1 MDLAPPCSHG
11 KKLRQDVLAGVDDA
25 LSWVDLGRLTELARA
40 TFNRVRILV
49 MAVTGRA
56 TVLVIV
62 MGVID
67 VAWTLYQ
74 KLISPP
80 GYILT
85 ISDILATF
93 GAFMAVLIA
102 IEIFINI
109 TVYLREDVIH
119 VKIVMATALMA
130 IARKVI
136 IRDLEQIEPE
146 YLWGIASVV
155 IAVSIGYWLVVKL
168 PRFDLELGPG
178 KREQKRSTA
187 RQDDNAPSSTART
200 DVVKPE

>member
-1 MDLAPPCSHG
+1 METNELLIE
-11 KKLRQDVLAGVDDA
+11 KLQLVIHWSVRVLA
-25 LSWVDLGRLTELARA
+25 
-40 TFNRVRILV
+40 ILMV
-49 MAVTGRA
+49 F
-56 TVLVIV
+56 VIV

-74 KLISPP
+74 KLVSPP

-85 ISDILATF
+85 ITDMLATF

-109 TVYLREDVIH
+109 TVYLRKDVIH
-119 VKIVMATALMA
+119 IKIVMATALMA

-136 IRDLEQIEPE
+136 ILDLEQLEPE

-155 IAVSIGYWLVVKL
+155 FAISIGYWLVAKL
-168 PRFDLELGPG
+168 PRFDLELDAR
-178 KREQKRSTA
+178 KSERRENSDLQDKNAESNTGQADVAKQEQQKSETMTREPTNKS
-187 RQDDNAPSSTART
+187 
-200 DVVKPE
+200 KCPEGQGLK